1 MKCGL
6 VTRRISKGDVVNLSQ
21 HDKLFILLF
30 LLKMWQMT
38 FIDVVMYLFRYLV
51 CEKTYLNGFLS

>member
-51 CEKTYLNGFLS
+51 CKKTYLNGFLS